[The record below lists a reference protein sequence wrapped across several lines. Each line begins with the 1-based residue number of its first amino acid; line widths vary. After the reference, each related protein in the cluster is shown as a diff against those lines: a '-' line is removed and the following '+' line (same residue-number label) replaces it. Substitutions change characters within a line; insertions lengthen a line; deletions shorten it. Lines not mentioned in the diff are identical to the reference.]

1 MTGPTA
7 PNATTSERTRQDA
20 FVHFHVMVKEKA
32 SDLILRAG
40 ERPAMRVEG
49 KIRFVS
55 DERFSEE
62 EAEALLVA
70 VLPPEDVAVFR
81 ERMEKDV
88 AFVLPGVGRFRA
100 NIFLQR
106 RRLGFAFRH
115 IRENLPSI
123 EELHLPAG
131 PVVALSAM
139 QRGLVL
145 VTGIAGSGKST
156 TLAAMI
162 EHMNLHSDRHVVTI
176 EDPMEF
182 AFRDK
187 RSAITQREISIDT
200 PDFATALKHVVRQT
214 PDVILVGE
222 MRDRETIEAALQ
234 AAETGHLVLS
244 TLHTVNAVQS
254 IERILSFFPPHQHAT
269 IRMQLSLV
277 LEGVVSQRLITRR
290 AEAGR
295 VPAVEVMLGTPTVKE
310 LLLEGKTR
318 DLAVAVGE
326 GHAHYGS
333 QTFNQ
338 SLRGLVEDGL
348 IEYEDALAAA
358 DSPDELKL
366 VMRGISKGLR
376 TVPSGVAVEPAIPSR
391 MARPRPR

>member
-1 MTGPTA
+1 MTDRPG
-7 PNATTSERTRQDA
+7 QDL
-20 FVHFHVMVKEKA
+20 FVHFRVMVKEKA
-32 SDLILRAG
+32 SDLVLRAG

-49 KIRFVS
+49 KIRFLS

-62 EAEALLVA
+62 ESEALLSA
-70 VLPPEDVAVFR
+70 VLTPEDVVVFR
-81 ERMEKDV
+81 EEMEKDV
-88 AFVLPGVGRFRA
+88 AFIIPGVGRFRA

-115 IRENLPSI
+115 IRENVPTL
-123 EELHLPAG
+123 EELHLPIG
-131 PVVALSAM
+131 PVSGLAGL

-156 TLAAMI
+156 SLAGMI
-162 EHMNLHSDRHVVTI
+162 EHMNRHFERHVVTI

-187 RSAITQREISIDT
+187 RCAITQREISIDT

-222 MRDRETIEAALQ
+222 MRDTETIEAALS

-254 IERILSFFPPHQHAT
+254 VERILSFFPPHQHPT

-277 LEGVVSQRLITRR
+277 LEGVISQRLITRR

-295 VPAVEVMLGTPTVKE
+295 VPAVEILLGTPTVKE

-318 DLAVAVGE
+318 DLASALEE

-333 QTFNQ
+333 QSFNQ
-338 SLRGLVEDGL
+338 SLRGLVEEGL
-348 IEYEDALAAA
+348 IDYEDALAAA
-358 DSPDELKL
+358 DSPEELKL

-376 TVPSGVAVEPAIPSR
+376 TVPSGVNVEPALP
-391 MARPRPR
+391 ARPAARPAVRR

>member
-1 MTGPTA
+1 MTD
-7 PNATTSERTRQDA
+7 RTDSDL
-20 FVHFHVMVKEKA
+20 FVHFRVMVKEKA
-32 SDLILRAG
+32 SDLLLRAG

-49 KIRFVS
+49 KIRFGS
-55 DERFSEE
+55 EERFSEE
-62 EAEALLVA
+62 EAEQLLTA
-70 VLPPEDVAVFR
+70 VLPPEGVAEFR
-81 ERMEKDV
+81 DRMEKDV
-88 AFVLPGVGRFRA
+88 AFVVSGVGRFRA

-106 RRLGFAFRH
+106 RRLGFVFRH
-115 IRENLPSI
+115 IKENVPSI
-123 EELHLPAG
+123 ADLHLPAK
-131 PVVALSAM
+131 PVTALATLP
-139 QRGLVL
+139 RGLVL

-156 TLAAMI
+156 TLASMI
-162 EHMNLHSDRHVVTI
+162 EHMNLHQERHVVTL

-187 RSAITQREISIDT
+187 RSAISQREISIDT

-244 TLHTVNAVQS
+244 TLHTVNAVQT

-318 DLAVAVGE
+318 DLAKAVEDGF
-326 GHAHYGS
+326 AHYGS

-338 SLRGLVEDGL
+338 SLRALVEEGL
-348 IEYEDALAAA
+348 IDYEDALAAA
-358 DSPDELKL
+358 DSPEELKL
-366 VMRGISKGLR
+366 AMRGISKGLR
-376 TVPSGVAVEPAIPSR
+376 TVGNAVDTVPTPSL
-391 MARPRPR
+391 RPTPLRAPMRR

>member
-1 MTGPTA
+1 
-7 PNATTSERTRQDA
+7 
-20 FVHFHVMVKEKA
+20 
-32 SDLILRAG
+32 
-40 ERPAMRVEG
+40 
-49 KIRFVS
+49 
-55 DERFSEE
+55 
-62 EAEALLVA
+62 
-70 VLPPEDVAVFR
+70 
-81 ERMEKDV
+81 
-88 AFVLPGVGRFRA
+88 
-100 NIFLQR
+100 
-106 RRLGFAFRH
+106 
-115 IRENLPSI
+115 
-123 EELHLPAG
+123 
-131 PVVALSAM
+131 
-139 QRGLVL
+139 
-145 VTGIAGSGKST
+145 
-156 TLAAMI
+156 
-162 EHMNLHSDRHVVTI
+162 VVTI

-200 PDFATALKHVVRQT
+200 PDFATALKHVVRQS

-254 IERILSFFPPHQHAT
+254 VERILSFFPPHQHAT

-318 DLAVAVGE
+318 DLAVAVE
-326 GHAHYGS
+326 DGHAHYGS
-333 QTFNQ
+333 QSFNQ

-348 IEYEDALAAA
+348 IEYDDALAAA
-358 DSPDELKL
+358 DSPEELKL
-366 VMRGISKGLR
+366 VMRGISKGLK
-376 TVPSGVAVEPAIPSR
+376 TLPSGVPVEPARP
-391 MARPRPR
+391 ARPAPPRLRR

>member
-1 MTGPTA
+1 MTD
-7 PNATTSERTRQDA
+7 RTGQDL
-20 FVHFHVMVKEKA
+20 FVHFRVMVKEKA
-32 SDLILRAG
+32 SDLVLRAG

-49 KIRFVS
+49 KIRFGS
-55 DERFSEE
+55 EERFTEE
-62 EAEALLVA
+62 EAEALLAA
-70 VLPPEDVAVFR
+70 VLPPEGVAEFR

-88 AFVLPGVGRFRA
+88 AFVVSGVGRFRC

-115 IRENLPSI
+115 IKENVPSLTD
-123 EELHLPAG
+123 LHLPTRSIL
-131 PVVALSAM
+131 ALSAL

-162 EHMNLHSDRHVVTI
+162 EHMNLHAERHVITL

-187 RSAITQREISIDT
+187 RSAITQREVAIDT

-222 MRDRETIEAALQ
+222 MRDRETIEAAMQ

-244 TLHTVNAVQS
+244 TLHTVNAVQTV
-254 IERILSFFPPHQHAT
+254 ERILSFFPPHQHAT

-318 DLAVAVGE
+318 DLAKAVE
-326 GHAHYGS
+326 DGHAHYGS

-338 SLRGLVEDGL
+338 SLRSLVEEGL
-348 IEYEDALAAA
+348 IDYEDALAAA
-358 DSPDELKL
+358 DSPEELKL
-366 VMRGISKGLR
+366 VMRGISKGLK
-376 TVPSGVAVEPAIPSR
+376 TVPDATPGPIPSVVPGR
-391 MARPRPR
+391 GPSLRAPPPAVRR